1 MSQRTEVL
9 KYLKR
14 HKYITS
20 YQAFEMFGATRLS
33 AIIFDLRKQ
42 GYKIG
47 GIWEI
52 CTDRYGVEK
61 RFLRYFLIKKGD
73 KNV

>member
-9 KYLKR
+9 KYLKK

-20 YQAFEMFGATRLS
+20 YQAFEWFGATRLS
-33 AIIFDLRKQ
+33 AIIFDLRRQ

-47 GIWEI
+47 GIWETY
-52 CTDRYGVEK
+52 TDRYGEQK
-61 RFLRYFLIKKGD
+61 RFLRYFLIKDEK
-73 KNV
+73 